1 MLFKRMSIVLVVAV
15 TLVVFLPL
23 AASAQGAFSGV
34 VRDPSGAVL
43 PGVTVEASSPVL
55 IEQVRSVVTDEQ
67 GRYTIVDLRPGTYKM
82 TFSLTGFSTLVRDG
96 VELPANVTVPMN
108 IELRVGAL
116 EETLTVTAA
125 TPLVDVQNAQRT
137 QVLGRD
143 VIDSLPITRNSMSIG
158 AVMPGIKLS
167 RPDVGGSQMME
178 QIAQTAHG
186 SLNKDLTLQVD
197 GMMVNSSMN
206 DNGIQAYNDD
216 ALNQEVSM
224 QTTALPAEVS
234 AGGPR
239 INMIPKD
246 GGDATHGAIYA
257 AGTPQSW
264 QSSNIDDNLRAQGI
278 KMPNGVQHVQDF
290 NGSMG
295 GPILRNRLW
304 YFGSGRHISVN
315 EKVTNAFY
323 PDGRPAIVDQ
333 YVRDA
338 LVRLTGQASST
349 QKVSFYFQRIWKF
362 KGHELNPGYDVVTA
376 SDIRD
381 PMHALYYVSQAKYT
395 ATLTPRMLLEA
406 GFSTNIERLTQH
418 YQPGIEKTPFTSAW
432 YAQAAKQDVVL
443 NTLTNAALS
452 ESYNLPD
459 KRVVSSALTYVTGTH
474 NIKAG
479 FQWAFG
485 RVGHQTIANADLVQ
499 VYRAGAPDSV
509 RVYNTPAFE
518 FEYVNCDCGIYAQDA
533 WVLRRLTINAGVRFE
548 HFNSQ
553 VMDTYSPAGRF
564 VPARHLSQA
573 DMVDSAGN
581 HLSAL
586 PNWND
591 WAPRLSGVYDLF
603 GNART
608 AVKGSVSKYMT
619 SWAGGFAGRYNPFFF
634 ASDQRSWTDL
644 NHDDIAQDNEIGP
657 TTNNAFGVSQSRFPD
672 PNLRREYSLEYAGS
686 VQHQLTSRLSLT
698 GGFYHRKFSNT
709 EKLINTA
716 LSLSDYT
723 SFVTT
728 NPQTGAPITI
738 YNLNLA
744 KLGQV
749 HNVDSNSTINR
760 RMYTGLELSFNGRLP
775 GGANVFGGW
784 TAERI
789 VRVSCDTNDPNK
801 LLYCDQTKFHIP
813 FRNDFK
819 FAGNYPLP
827 AHFEVSAI
835 YIAYAGNQNAST
847 NSQAGIPTDGSA
859 DPSQNVY
866 WVVPANVF
874 PNGQRTQSVT
884 VPLIQPGTQYL
895 KMWKQLDLEVKRIFR
910 VSHYT
915 ISAQAD
921 VYNALNSNVV
931 LVANEVYGPAL
942 GQPLT
947 ILQGRIFR
955 ATMQLKF

>member
-1 MLFKRMSIVLVVAV
+1 MSRHLGRVLVVLAA
-15 TLVVFLPL
+15 LVVLLPL
-23 AASAQGAFSGV
+23 TASAQSAFSGV
-34 VRDPSGAVL
+34 VKDSSGAVL
-43 PGVTVEASSPVL
+43 PGVTIEVASPVL
-55 IEQVRSVVTDEQ
+55 IEKTRSVVTDEQ
-67 GRYTIVDLRPGTYKM
+67 GRYTIVDLRPGTYRM
-82 TFSLTGFSTLVRDG
+82 TFSLAGFSTLVRDG
-96 VELPANVTVPMN
+96 LELTSNVTVPMN
-108 IELRVGAL
+108 VELRVGAL
-116 EETLTVTAA
+116 EEALTVTAE

-137 QVLGRD
+137 QVLSRD
-143 VIDSLPITRNSMSIG
+143 IIDALPITRNSMSIG
-158 AVMPGIKLS
+158 VVMPGIKLS

-178 QIAQTAHG
+178 QVAQTSHG

-197 GMMVNSSMN
+197 GMIVNSSMN

-224 QTTALPAEVS
+224 QTSGLPAEVS

-246 GGDATHGAIYA
+246 GGNVTRGALYL
-257 AGTPQSW
+257 AGTPESW
-264 QSSNIDDNLRAQGI
+264 QSNNIDDNLRNQGI

-290 NGSMG
+290 NGSVG
-295 GPILRNRLW
+295 GPIVKNQLW
-304 YFGSGRHISVN
+304 FFASGRHMSVN

-323 PDGRPAIVDQ
+323 PDGSPAIVDQ

-338 LVRLTGQASST
+338 LLRLTGQLSSR
-349 QKVSFYFQRIWKF
+349 QKLSAYFERIWKF

-381 PMHALYYVSQAKYT
+381 PMHALYYVGQAKYT
-395 ATLTPRMLLEA
+395 ATLSSKMLLEA
-406 GFSTNIERLTQH
+406 GFSTNVERLTQR
-418 YQPGIEKTPFTSAW
+418 YQPGIHKDPFTLAW

-459 KRVVSSALTYVTGTH
+459 KRVVSSALSYVTGTH
-474 NIKAG
+474 NIKTG
-479 FQWAFG
+479 FQWSFG
-485 RVGHQTIANADLVQ
+485 RVGHQTTANADLVQ
-499 VYRAGAPDSV
+499 VYRAGVPDSV
-509 RVYNTPAFE
+509 RAYNTPAEE

-533 WVLRRLTINAGVRFE
+533 WVLKRLTINAGIRFE

-553 VMDTYSPAGRF
+553 VMDTNSPAGRF

-573 DMVDSAGN
+573 DMVDSLGN
-581 HLSAL
+581 RLDAL
-586 PNWND
+586 PDWND
-591 WAPRLSGVYDLF
+591 WAPRFSAVYDLL
-603 GNART
+603 GNAKT

-619 SWAGGFAGRYNPFFF
+619 SWAGGYAGRYNPFFF
-634 ASDQRSWTDL
+634 GSDQRTWTDL

-657 TTNNAFGVSQSRFPD
+657 STNSAFGVAQSRFPD
-672 PNLRREYSLEYAGS
+672 PNLRREYSVEYAAS

-698 GGFYHRKFSNT
+698 GGFYSRTFRNT

-716 LSLSDYT
+716 ISLSDYT
-723 SFVTT
+723 SFVTS
-728 NPQTGAPITI
+728 NPSTGAPITI
-738 YNLNLA
+738 YNLNPA
-744 KLGQV
+744 RLGQV
-749 HNVDSNSTINR
+749 HNVDSNSDINR
-760 RMYTGLELSFNGRLP
+760 RTYTGLELSFNGRLP
-775 GGANVFGGW
+775 GGSHVFGGW
-784 TAERI
+784 TGDRI

-801 LLYCDQTKFHIP
+801 LLYCDQTQLSIP
-813 FRNDFK
+813 FRHDFK

-835 YIAYAGNQNAST
+835 FIAYAGNQSAST

-874 PNGQRTQSVT
+874 PNGRRTVSVT
-884 VPLIQPGTQYL
+884 VPLITPGTQYL
-895 KMWKQLDLEVKRIFR
+895 DMWKQLDLEAKRVFR
-910 VSHYT
+910 LGRYT
-915 ISAQAD
+915 VSAQGD

-955 ATMQLKF
+955 ATLQLKF